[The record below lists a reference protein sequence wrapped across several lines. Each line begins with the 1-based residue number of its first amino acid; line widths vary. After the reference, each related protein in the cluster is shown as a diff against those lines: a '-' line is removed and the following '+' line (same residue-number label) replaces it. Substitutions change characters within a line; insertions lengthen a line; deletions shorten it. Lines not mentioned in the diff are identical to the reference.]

1 MSDNVELKAL
11 ERLSAAIAR
20 LEAKLNDSV
29 EKPSADNE
37 IVHKHAT
44 LKADVS
50 AIIRDLD
57 NLIEGA
63 RNA

>member
-20 LEAKLNDSV
+20 LEAKLNDNV

-37 IVHKHAT
+37 IVQKHAT

-50 AIIRDLD
+50 AIIKDLD
-57 NLIEGA
+57 KLIEGA